1 MILDFKNHFD
11 IIKYK
16 LNVNTM
22 NKEELKNKIVEAN
35 KKYRS
40 GNPIM
45 SDIEYDNLL
54 EDYQKMVSND
64 EYTSFRNTLNEGMI
78 EYGKKIKHKYIAGSL
93 NKIKYENPD
102 DIRKFI
108 SKNVKNKLSV
118 SAKIDGLSGIATYK
132 NGKLVE
138 FATRGNGTEGISVL
152 DKAPYIKHL
161 PQEIKIMDEI
171 HIRGEMVICK
181 SEYDKFEGDAYR
193 NIVAGIINRK
203 EWKKEDVQNIS
214 FIAYTIMGDTYCK
227 VTQFE
232 ELEYNGFTTAWHE
245 NYDIEECNSEDFIE
259 QLFDLANQYYDYQT
273 DGLVLSDSEY
283 FNENVKLPKNQVAF
297 KTNQQTAETRLID
310 VEWQGPSK
318 DGRHNILGILE
329 PVEISGVTVSACTL
343 HNIDFIKKS
352 GVKIGDIIKLTRSG
366 DVVPK
371 FISVVSTSE
380 NSTEIQIPK
389 TCNCCGSE
397 LVKEGPFIYCKNKNC
412 IGQTTYQVMHFIKRL
427 GIDFASYKTLNNFGI
442 HTFDDLLNFRANLM
456 SKNEMKLEDQL
467 KSKMFNKSEIEIF
480 CAINMK
486 DIAEKT
492 LRKII
497 EHYGWENI
505 KNNSID
511 SDTFTNL
518 PIGIGDLTMNKFIS
532 CYKDNLIIL
541 NKIISDT
548 RYIGNNDFS
557 EKESTNI
564 EIKGS
569 VCITGPVYH
578 FKNRE
583 EFLKMAEDFGYESKS
598 GVSKGLTYLINND
611 INSTS
616 SKNKKAKSLGIPI
629 ISEEDFMKIVGY
641 YKFTP
646 DGL

>member
-1 MILDFKNHFD
+1 MNYDITVADNHNFFANTILVHNCMGID
-11 IIKYK
+11 I
-16 LNVNTM
+16 T
-22 NKEELKNKIVEAN
+22 NKIRYM
-35 KKYRS
+35 KFI
-40 GNPIM
+40 P
-45 SDIEYDNLL
+45 
-54 EDYQKMVSND
+54 SN
-64 EYTSFRNTLNEGMI
+64 I
-78 EYGKKIKHKYIAGSL
+78 KIK
-93 NKIKYENPD
+93 
-102 DIRKFI
+102 
-108 SKNVKNKLSV
+108 
-118 SAKIDGLSGIATYK
+118 
-132 NGKLVE
+132 
-138 FATRGNGTEGISVL
+138 
-152 DKAPYIKHL
+152 
-161 PQEIKIMDEI
+161 DEI
-171 HIRGEMVICK
+171 HIRGELVILNADIQN
-181 SEYDKFEGDAYR
+181 SETNLR
-193 NIVAGIINRK
+193 NVCAGFVNKKTINTAELSK
-203 EWKKEDVQNIS
+203 IS
-214 FIAYTIMGDTYCK
+214 FIPYTILGDKYTK
-227 VTQFE
+227 TQQFNILNE
-232 ELEYNGFTTAWHE
+232 NGFITAYNIEIDKNTNNLSEYLTMVAKKEHE
-245 NYDIEECNSEDFIE
+245 YSC
-259 QLFDLANQYYDYQT
+259 
-273 DGLVLSDSEY
+273 DGLVLTDSESY
-283 FNENVKLPKNQVAF
+283 NEVHLYRPKNTMAF
-297 KTNQQTAETRLID
+297 KINELNAISRIID
-310 VEWQGPSK
+310 ISWEGPSK
-318 DGRHNILGILE
+318 DGRIQPIFIIE
-329 PVEISGVTVSACTL
+329 PVEIGGSVISRVSA
-343 HNIDFIKKS
+343 HNIEVINNI
-352 GVKIGDIIKLTRSG
+352 GVKIGSVVEINKANDIIPHVTKVIKN
-366 DVVPK
+366 D
-371 FISVVSTSE
+371 E
-380 NSTEIQIPK
+380 NTINFQIPK